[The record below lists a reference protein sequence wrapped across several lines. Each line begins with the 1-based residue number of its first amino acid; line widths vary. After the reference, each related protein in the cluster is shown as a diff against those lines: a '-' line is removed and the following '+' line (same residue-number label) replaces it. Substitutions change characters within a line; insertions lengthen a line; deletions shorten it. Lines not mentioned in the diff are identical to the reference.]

1 MRELGS
7 FAVFAEVN
15 FFFMPSILAQ
25 NDRLRGPP
33 SGCGGFNVP
42 PVAAL

>member
-1 MRELGS
+1 LAAAG
-7 FAVFAEVN
+7 N
-15 FFFMPSILAQ
+15 FFAIPPILAQ
-25 NDRLRGPP
+25 NDRFLGPP